1 MTTTHLLISLG
12 TTICLG
18 LFLYFYLKK
27 RTERIEKKVNLM
39 FQLIQEHEKQARQ
52 QAQIMISQKKDV
64 SPPIVQTDINDL
76 ISVSE
81 DEEYDTDSDDSA
93 EVSDTED
100 NKLTISQTNV
110 LGETITHLT
119 LNGAET
125 TQIPFHTLKTPVS
138 SVQSLGENETDED
151 ESDDEDGGDED
162 DDDLVKV
169 EKKDEVGSL
178 HNVSKVI
185 ELGGT
190 ANDLDEITLEDLDTK
205 VVSPLTHPLVYD
217 EIKAEV
223 DHMVHNLGLKSNNVK
238 QDMKQIMP
246 QEEAD
251 LNKLKVT
258 DLKAKCQSMGLNGY
272 RSLRKS
278 ALIELIQSN
287 SK

>member
-162 DDDLVKV
+162 GGDDLVKV

-223 DHMVHNLGLKSNNVK
+223 DHMVHNLGLKKVT
-238 QDMKQIMP
+238 KQIMP